1 MDETTASAMLAS
13 LPSGYRSDR
22 HFGLVYE
29 TEPVGAD
36 DLTQIRGIETHEA
49 VSLNGHGVYF
59 VAQIGLWRQQERDA
73 FAHDL
78 QIPRNRIFEQ
88 RWVEQARAICRR
100 NLNVTAATELPASF
114 LRTISLLTCALL
126 TGLLVVY
133 FVSRNHRQPLRGVL
147 SADITSLRIP
157 AESKL
162 LKSHVKPGD
171 EVFTGTQLVT
181 LEKIEHRGAL
191 EDQQRRVLQL
201 ERELQQAEAQA
212 ALELSWRLREL
223 DRELFDV
230 QAQSELIHEVQTQT
244 DLYRRS
250 ASVETFDRVTPF
262 SPVSAVHAEVPQTQR
277 DPGGILFFGQSQ
289 QPVMASRDEP
299 GLPPQPLLAEPRLPR
314 GPSVVSGTISP
325 AKRAS
330 VPESVM
336 SESVMSES
344 RIPESIAATQ
354 AGNIAARLARLE
366 SLRDS
371 LPEQVRQAAG
381 VENLRA
387 RFQDAAE
394 QLDRMKAA
402 SREVV
407 ISCPAHGVV
416 GQLRF
421 REGDN
426 LPEGDILLK
435 ILHTNRRYVVVY
447 VPTQCVIELHPGS
460 EVDLTFPGAQHFSG
474 QVADLPMLVDPAA
487 SGRETLVAVR
497 VEPVGLLWP
506 PLPIGSQVDASIR

>member
-1 MDETTASAMLAS
+1 MDGTIASAMLAG
-13 LPSGYRSDR
+13 LPGGYRSDR

-29 TEPVGAD
+29 TEPLGAD

-49 VSLNGHGVYF
+49 VSLNGRGVYF
-59 VAQIGLWRQQERDA
+59 VAQLGLWREHELNA
-73 FAHDL
+73 FAHDMHIL
-78 QIPRNRIFEQ
+78 PGRISEQ

-100 NLNVTAATELPASF
+100 SLNVPATTELPASF

-133 FVSRNHRQPLRGVL
+133 IVGRTHRQPLRGVL

-181 LEKIEHRGAL
+181 LEKLEHRGVL
-191 EDQQRRVLQL
+191 EDQQKRVLQL

-212 ALELSWRLREL
+212 SLELSWRLREL
-223 DRELFDV
+223 DRELFDA
-230 QAQSELIHEVQTQT
+230 QAQSELIHEVQVQT

-250 ASVETFDRVTPF
+250 ASVERPR
-262 SPVSAVHAEVPQTQR
+262 SMERPGSLERPVSAERPGSAERQGSVKRPGRKASIAPVSAARYDDRHTAR
-277 DPGGILFFGQSQ
+277 KPGGILFFGRTH
-289 QPVMASRDEP
+289 PPALASRDEP
-299 GLPPQPLLAEPRLPR
+299 GLPLQPVFAEPQLSR
-314 GPSVVSGTISP
+314 GKSVLSGTV
-325 AKRAS
+325 ATAQRAS
-330 VPESVM
+330 V
-336 SESVMSES
+336 SESVVPEP
-344 RIPESIAATQ
+344 RTGESIAAAQ
-354 AGNIAARLARLE
+354 AENIAARLQRLE
-366 SLRDS
+366 SLRDQ

-387 RFQDAAE
+387 RFHDAAQ
-394 QLDRMKAA
+394 QLDQMKAA

-407 ISCPAHGVV
+407 IACPAHGVV

-435 ILHTNRRYVVVY
+435 ILHTDRR
-447 VPTQCVIELHPGS
+447 
-460 EVDLTFPGAQHFSG
+460 
-474 QVADLPMLVDPAA
+474 
-487 SGRETLVAVR
+487 
-497 VEPVGLLWP
+497 
-506 PLPIGSQVDASIR
+506 